1 MSNSNWFKKASLGTV
16 TLLSVLVL
24 AACGTS
30 KSDSATSAKKQVLN
44 LPAAAQLDTM
54 DISKSTGYGQT
65 GNVFESF
72 FRLGKNGKATP
83 GLASK
88 TKVSA
93 DGKTYTFT
101 IRKDAKWS
109 NGDAITAKDFVYSW
123 QRTVNPKTAS
133 PYAYL
138 FEGIKN
144 ATAIVAGKKDPS
156 TLGIKATDKHTVVVT
171 LDQPIAYFKVLLA
184 YPLFGPQSQKVVEK
198 YGSKYGTSADKL
210 VYSGPFKVSKW
221 NGTANKWTFTKNN
234 QYWNKKVVKLNK
246 ITYQVVS
253 DSTTSLDLYQ
263 TGKLDMTQLDST
275 QVANYSN
282 QSDYKTYAYSYVSYL
297 AYNFKDSNSDLQKLF
312 NNKDFR
318 QGVSAALDRKT
329 LAKKVVG
336 VNTIIPTGFVSSD
349 LATNPTTGKDFSV
362 DQKVTGANTYN
373 KNLVTKKWEAAK
385 KATGVTSAKITL
397 LAGSDNASD
406 PATKEVVQYIKA
418 QLEKLMPGIT
428 LTVKTMPSQSAKQL
442 QDDGDF
448 DLTLSGWGADFNDPI
463 SFLQVMTRESSYN
476 KGKYDSDTYN
486 ALVQKASTT
495 DANNAEARWTDM
507 VKASQLLTED
517 QGITPLYQSVYS
529 WLQKSDVK
537 GLIHNTAGTQ
547 WSYLNAYIK

>member
-1 MSNSNWFKKASLGTV
+1 MAKNNWLKLLSLGTV
-16 TLLSVLVL
+16 TLLSAVVL
-24 AACGTS
+24 AACGS
-30 KSDSATSAKKQVLN
+30 NKADDSAKKEQVLN
-44 LPAAAQLDTM
+44 LPSAAQLDTI

-72 FRLGKNGKATP
+72 FRLGKNGKAVA
-83 GLASK
+83 GLAAK
-88 TKVSA
+88 TNVSA

-101 IRKDAKWS
+101 IRKNAKWS
-109 NGDAITAKDFVYSW
+109 NGDPITAQDFVYSW
-123 QRTVNPKTAS
+123 QRSVNPKTAS

-138 FEGIKN
+138 FEGVKN
-144 ATAIVAGKKDPS
+144 ATDIVNGKKDPS
-156 TLGIKATDKHTVVVT
+156 ALGIKATDKHTVVVS

-184 YPLFGPQSQKVVEK
+184 YPLFGPQNQQVVEK
-198 YGSKYGTSADKL
+198 YGKKYGTNAKYT
-210 VYSGPFKVSKW
+210 VYSGPFKISKW
-221 NGTANKWTFTKNN
+221 NGTANTWTFVKNN
-234 QYWNKKVVKLNK
+234 DYWDKSKVKLDK
-246 ITYQVVS
+246 INYQVVS

-263 TGKLDMTQLDST
+263 TKKLSMTQLDAT
-275 QVANYSN
+275 QVANYAD

-297 AYNFKDSNSDLQKLF
+297 AYNYQDKDSNLAKLF
-312 NNKDFR
+312 GNKDFR

-336 VNTIIPTGFVSSD
+336 VNTIIPTGFVSTD
-349 LATNPTTGKDFSV
+349 LAQNPSTGKDFSD
-362 DQKVTGANTYN
+362 DQKVAGANTYN
-373 KNLVTKKWEAAK
+373 ADLVAKKWSAAK
-385 KATGVTSAKITL
+385 KATGVSSAKITL
-397 LAGSDNASD
+397 LAGSDNGSD

-428 LTVKTMPSQSAKQL
+428 VTIKTMPTQSAKQL

-463 SFLQVMTRESSYN
+463 SFLQVMTNASSYN
-476 KGKYDSDTYN
+476 KGKYDSAAYN

-495 DANNAEARWTDM
+495 DANDADKRWDDM
-507 VKASQLLTED
+507 VQASQLLTED

-529 WLQKSDVK
+529 WLQSPDVH

-547 WSYLNAYIK
+547 WSYKDAYIK